1 MKDKYGFKTYGNNGL
16 QNYSSEMAESRV
28 VNNAHRYL
36 PKHKRVAQNTSV
48 SSLFKDTRT
57 QAQKQEDALKDK
69 LRSMQNIKVPKEMLM
84 SAEEK
89 QLLSNSN
96 QLDQLFNSNRYA
108 FVSSLDNADCKEIE
122 RNYGTKGVYIVNMNN
137 EDVFFNKV
145 SLIEKL
151 DYVPGCVLK
160 KSNYMFKHTAYN
172 IYTKHQSGQDEL
184 KARLV
189 FATN

>member
-1 MKDKYGFKTYGNNGL
+1 MRDKYGFKTYGNNGL

-57 QAQKQEDALKDK
+57 AAQKKEDKLKDE
-69 LRSMQNIKVPKEMLM
+69 LRSLQDTKVPKEMLM

-89 QLLSNSN
+89 QLLSNAN
-96 QLDQLFNSNRYA
+96 QLDQIFNSNRYA
-108 FVSSLDNADCKEIE
+108 FVSSLDNAECKQVE
-122 RNYGTKGVYIVNMNN
+122 RQYSNKGTYFVNIDNTS
-137 EDVFFNKV
+137 VFFNKV

-151 DYVPGCVLK
+151 DYVPGSVMK
-160 KSNYMFKHTAYN
+160 KSNYMLKHTAYN
-172 IYTKHQSGQDEL
+172 IYNKHQDGTNVL
-184 KARLV
+184 VARVV
-189 FATN
+189 FAN

>member
-1 MKDKYGFKTYGNNGL
+1 MKDKYGFKNHGSNGL
-16 QNYSSEMAESRV
+16 ENYLGSNV
-28 VNNAHRYL
+28 VENAHRYL
-36 PKHKRVAQNTSV
+36 PKYKKPVTNGSV
-48 SSLFKDTRT
+48 SDLFKETRT
-57 QAQKQEDALKDK
+57 ASQKREDELKEQ
-69 LRSMQNIKVPKEMLM
+69 LRNLQNSKVSKDMLM

-96 QLDQLFNSNRYA
+96 QLDQLFNGSVA
-108 FVSSLDNADCKEIE
+108 TFVSSLDNQECKEAV
-122 RNYGTKGVYIVNMNN
+122 RNYGTKGVYIVNMKN

-160 KSNYMFKHTAYN
+160 KSNYNYKHTAYN
-172 IYTKHQSGQDEL
+172 IYTKHASGQDEL

-189 FATN
+189 FATY